1 MLNLKN
7 LKYIFLC
14 LLIVSGL
21 YFAILL
27 VNSFNNKPDI
37 KDIGVIKFDNI
48 ISNQSLT
55 SSQELILDN
64 QNDEDFS
71 YKLIGIR
78 SGGKDSS
85 VVVKKAN
92 KDGFFELSVKDL
104 EIQEEKEALKE
115 YGSSSSGASI
125 GEIIGAALEED
136 KKKSKDETK

>member
-1 MLNLKN
+1 MFNLKN

-21 YFAILL
+21 YFAILI
-27 VNSFNNKPDI
+27 VYSFNNEPDI
-37 KDIGVIKFDNI
+37 KDIGVIQFDDI

-71 YKLIGIR
+71 YKLIGVR

-85 VVVKKAN
+85 VVVKK
-92 KDGFFELSVKDL
+92 
-104 EIQEEKEALKE
+104 
-115 YGSSSSGASI
+115 
-125 GEIIGAALEED
+125 
-136 KKKSKDETK
+136 SK